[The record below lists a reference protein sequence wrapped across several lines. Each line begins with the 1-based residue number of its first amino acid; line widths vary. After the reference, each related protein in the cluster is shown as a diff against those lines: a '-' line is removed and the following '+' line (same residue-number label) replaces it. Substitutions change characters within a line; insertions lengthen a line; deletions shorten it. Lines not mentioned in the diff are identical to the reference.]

1 MTRFSL
7 LIMAILAVGMGYP
20 AGAGTHVLPS
30 LATDQADYSPGSR
43 ASVSGT
49 GFRPGET
56 IRLQVLQI
64 NTADNKGPEHQPWKI
79 KADPTGGF
87 KDIWPVATH
96 EAGATLRL
104 TAAGLSSG
112 RMAEKIFTDAA
123 ITPASGGGAISAN
136 SYNSA
141 FTVLTGPVI
150 VETVIGDINTGTLV
164 LTAPAGFIFDTNAP
178 LPIMPP
184 WPCRSAAPGPS
195 PRRPGPGC
203 CGRG

>member
-1 MTRFSL
+1 MCRFVLGGVAAGNLNMTRFSL

-104 TAAGLSSG
+104 TAAGLRSC
-112 RMAEKIFTDAA
+112 EKIRVRKQHRA
-123 ITPASGGGAISAN
+123 I
-136 SYNSA
+136 
-141 FTVLTGPVI
+141 
-150 VETVIGDINTGTLV
+150 LV
-164 LTAPAGFIFDTNAP
+164 NLE
-178 LPIMPP
+178 
-184 WPCRSAAPGPS
+184 S
-195 PRRPGPGC
+195 
-203 CGRG
+203 